1 MNKESQAKLIVVF
14 YVGVKNIDSID
25 VPAYL
30 NECSQSLQDPEV
42 KTYVVPDCD
51 TNSCRVECI
60 NPVLLTPERY
70 KEAEDKLDMLEKR
83 IADMFN
89 KTI

>member
-42 KTYVVPDCD
+42 KTYVVPDYS